1 MGPSL
6 FFFGNASDQIESG
19 RIRFVE
25 GTGVANHRGAYI
37 HYDGSANTLHIGR
50 HNTSDTLAANE
61 DNVITMPRGNGRV
74 GIQNEEPAHPL
85 HVGTDATNGNG
96 AHVTAAGAWTNGSS
110 RSFKDGFEEIDK
122 IDVLERLAAL
132 PVTKWRY
139 RGEDESE
146 HIGPTAE
153 DFREAFGLGHDDRY
167 ITTVDADGVA
177 LAAIQGMYELL
188 LAQQAEIEAL
198 KKRLAD

>member
-1 MGPSL
+1 VNQFL
-6 FFFGNASDQIESG
+6 
-19 RIRFVE
+19 IR
-25 GTGVANHRGAYI
+25 
-37 HYDGSANTLHIGR
+37 
-50 HNTSDTLAANE
+50 AA
-61 DNVITMPRGNGRV
+61 GGV
-74 GIQNEEPAHPL
+74 GINMNAPAHPL
-85 HVGTDATNGNG
+85 HVGIDSTNGNG
-96 AHVTAAGAWTNGSS
+96 AHVTDSGTWTNGSS
-110 RSFKDGFEEIDK
+110 RTFKYGFEEIDK
-122 IDVLERLAAL
+122 LDVLERLAAL

-153 DFREAFGLGHDDRY
+153 DFREAFGLGHDERY

>member
-1 MGPSL
+1 VG
-6 FFFGNASDQIESG
+6 
-19 RIRFVE
+19 
-25 GTGVANHRGAYI
+25 GV
-37 HYDGSANTLHIGR
+37 
-50 HNTSDTLAANE
+50 
-61 DNVITMPRGNGRV
+61 
-74 GIQNEEPAHPL
+74 
-85 HVGTDATNGNG
+85 
-96 AHVTAAGAWTNGSS
+96 WTNGSS

-153 DFREAFGLGHDDRY
+153 DFREAFGLGHDQRY

-177 LAAIQGMYELL
+177 LAAIQGLYEVV
-188 LAQQAEIEAL
+188 LAQQQRIAELEA
-198 KKRLAD
+198 RLSR